1 MAVERPVMSQDIP
14 GNFRLQRT
22 RFALQVDRNTLS
34 RNSSDVFVFLAGMAV
49 VPNH

>member
-1 MAVERPVMSQDIP
+1 MVVERPVMRQDIP

-22 RFALQVDRNTLS
+22 RFALQVDRNALPKDS
-34 RNSSDVFVFLAGMAV
+34 NDVFVFLAGMAV